1 MDKWMAKYY
10 YRFDAGELAEEK
22 RDVARFGA
30 RITKVESDPD
40 SLQEDVRM
48 LTIVGDGGRGK
59 AFIERRLKA
68 VRALGR
74 GGFSHLYGVAQPLR
88 KVR

>member
-10 YRFDAGELAEEK
+10 YRFDKGELAGEK
-22 RDVARFGA
+22 RGMARFGA

-40 SLQEDVRM
+40 RQEDVKV
-48 LTIVGDGGRGK
+48 LTIVADGAKGK
-59 AFIERRLKA
+59 RFIQNRLKA
-68 VRALGR
+68 VRSIGM
-74 GGFSHLYGVAQPLR
+74 SDLYGVAQPLT